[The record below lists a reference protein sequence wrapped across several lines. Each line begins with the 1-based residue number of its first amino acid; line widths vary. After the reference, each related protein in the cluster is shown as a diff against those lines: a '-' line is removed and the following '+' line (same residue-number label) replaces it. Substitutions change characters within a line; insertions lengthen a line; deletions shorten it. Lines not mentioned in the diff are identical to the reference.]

1 MYEQFALTV
10 LPQAVTINTQQ
21 TPNLKNSCNKVNMDI
36 VFINHLYMG
45 FIIVA
50 FSYKINIYPPAQE
63 LDSDPPFWVHS
74 GAVIQVPF
82 L

>member
-21 TPNLKNSCNKVNMDI
+21 TPNLKNIFNKINMDI
-36 VFINHLYMG
+36 VFINHFMA

-50 FSYKINIYPPAQE
+50 FLCKINIYPPAQE